1 MSPHAWTE
9 DQLVEPNPGL
19 PTEAIQTAVDERA
32 RDRSALSQEAANRE
46 VYRLLRG
53 QINLQAFSANCS
65 LAAADVQRHWHSRD
79 WSIWLKVGRCFE
91 MLAESEAATMGFVE
105 SLFRFRLR
113 KSDCGVW
120 KLHYRRVDS

>member
-1 MSPHAWTE
+1 MSPHACTE
-9 DQLVEPNPGL
+9 DQLVEQNPGL
-19 PTEAIQTAVDERA
+19 PTEAIQTAIDELS
-32 RDRSALSQEAANRE
+32 RDCSALSQEAANRE

-65 LAAADVQRHWHSRD
+65 LAAADGQRHWHSRD

-91 MLAESEAATMGFVE
+91 MLAESEAATKDFAE
-105 SLFRFRLR
+105 SVFLFRLR